1 MRMTAPHALRG
12 EIWLVEL
19 DHGRGHE
26 QHGTRPVLVISD
38 DAFSSGPSNM
48 AVVAP
53 LTRTVRRNWLHV
65 EVPAGEGGTR
75 ADSVVRTDQIRAI
88 SRTRFLRRWGSI
100 EPQTMSSVEQRLRV
114 LLDLVD

>member
-1 MRMTAPHALRG
+1 MNMTSPHALRG
-12 EIWLVEL
+12 EVWLAEL

-26 QHGTRPVLVISD
+26 QQGTRPVLVISD
-38 DAFSSGPSNM
+38 DAFSSGPSDM

-53 LTRTVRRNWLHV
+53 LTRTARGNWLHV
-65 EVPAGEGGTR
+65 EVPAGEGGIR
-75 ADSVVRTDQIRAI
+75 SDSVVRADQVRAI
-88 SRTRFLRRWGSI
+88 SRTRLLRRWGSI

>member
-1 MRMTAPHALRG
+1 MNMTSPHALRG
-12 EIWLVEL
+12 EIWLAEL

-26 QHGTRPVLVISD
+26 QHGIRLVLVISD
-38 DAFSSGPSNM
+38 DAFSSGSSDM

-53 LTRTVRRNWLHV
+53 LTRTARGNWLHV

-75 ADSVVRTDQIRAI
+75 TDSVVRTDQIRAI
-88 SRTRFLRRWGSI
+88 LRTRFLRRWGSI
-100 EPQTMSSVEQRLRV
+100 EPQTMSIVDQRLRT